1 LIFNI
6 LSQYLTLPN
15 PRFHILYLVFYTM
28 KHLFVFIIIISVVGC
43 KEIPPA
49 IDFSSKKEVGDTTY
63 VQTTVPQAQ
72 AKNVYLEEFTGAYCT
87 NCPNGHIAIA
97 DFETQYG
104 ERVVPVSVHSGE
116 LSRPYPGNEDF
127 QTPEGDNIQTNIYN
141 EIGAQPSLGVDRRQ
155 FAGQPKREVLF
166 LNRWTGFLS
175 YQLRQETPCNL
186 TLSSRFDA
194 ASNKIKVKTIVEYT
208 KDVATTKKIS
218 VMLTESGKKAAQA
231 LPTGGVDA
239 NYVHKHVL
247 RRMFTSWDG
256 LLLPEVGVRGRVFVR
271 NFEMTPAANWNLDSC
286 SIVAFV
292 HEATGDS
299 IRVQQVK
306 SVKLR

>member
-1 LIFNI
+1 
-6 LSQYLTLPN
+6 
-15 PRFHILYLVFYTM
+15 M
-28 KHLFVFIIIISVVGC
+28 KHFFVFIITISLVGC

-72 AKNVYLEEFTGAYCT
+72 PKNVYLEEFTGVQCI
-87 NCPNGHIAIA
+87 NCPNGHAAIA
-97 DFETQYG
+97 NFETQYG
-104 ERVVPVSVHSGE
+104 ERVVSVGVHSGE
-116 LSRPYPGNEDF
+116 LSVPYTGNEDF
-127 QTPEGDNIQTNIYN
+127 QTPAGDNIQTNIYN
-141 EIGAQPSLGVDRRQ
+141 EIQAQPSLGVDRRQ
-155 FAGQPKREVLF
+155 FAGQLKREVLF
-166 LNRWTGFLS
+166 LNRWAGFLG

-186 TLSSRFDA
+186 TLTSRFDA

-218 VMLTESGKKAAQA
+218 VMLTESGMKAKQL
-231 LPTGGVDA
+231 LPSGQTDD

-256 LLLPEVGVRGRVFVR
+256 LLLPDVGVRGRVFVR

-286 SIVAFV
+286 RIVAFV

-299 IRVQQVK
+299 IRVQQAK